1 MTAPEPVARP
11 VDEGRIERHWHGVRH
26 RLRRRRHRRA
36 SALVASALLGGL
48 VLGALVMHRWMA
60 DPSVVTWRDLDIET
74 GAQGAVLGLSDGSRV
89 RLASHTH
96 VEACD
101 PGEPG
106 VCIRVDRGR
115 AHFEVTPR
123 SGSALRVL
131 GGPVEVRVVGTRFL
145 VERTVA
151 AGYQGVTVTVEDGAV
166 RLMAPGVPDLQ
177 LEAGQTW
184 STGVSSGG
192 PTAAAGSQGD
202 TAPLERG
209 ARGVAKEGAQA
220 VAAGVD
226 PIEAEG
232 AEPGAGPPSASPG
245 AVGAGEGPRALWERA
260 MRARGLGERRSEER
274 AYVALLRR
282 HPGDARARQAAFEL
296 GRLRMDALG
305 DPAGAIAPLRRAVE
319 AGSGTTF
326 HGDALA
332 RLARAY
338 AATGDGKAC
347 RGARRKY
354 LDRYPSGMHA
364 RVVRTLCMDP

>member
-1 MTAPEPVARP
+1 MTAPDPVARP
-11 VDEGRIERHWHGVRH
+11 VDERRIARHWDGVRH
-26 RLRRRRHRRA
+26 RLRRLRRRRA
-36 SALVASALLGGL
+36 AVVVASALLGGL
-48 VLGALVMHRWMA
+48 VLGGVVMQQWMA
-60 DPSVVTWRDLDIET
+60 GPSVVTWRELDIET
-74 GAQGAVLGLSDGSRV
+74 GAQGGVLGLSDGSRV
-89 RLASHTH
+89 RLASHSR

-101 PGEPG
+101 QGEPG

-115 AHFEVTPR
+115 AHFEVSPR

-145 VERTVA
+145 VERIVA
-151 AGYQGVTVTVEDGAV
+151 AGHQGVTVTVEEGAV
-166 RLMAPGVPDLQ
+166 RLMAPGVPDLR
-177 LEAGQTW
+177 LESGQTW
-184 STGVSSGG
+184 STRVSSGA
-192 PTAAAGSQGD
+192 PTAAEGPQGD
-202 TAPLERG
+202 EEQPEER
-209 ARGVAKEGAQA
+209 ARGIAVDGAQTG
-220 VAAGVD
+220 VAGAD
-226 PIEAEG
+226 PTAEEG
-232 AEPGAGPPSASPG
+232 AEPGGGPPSAPPE
-245 AVGAGEGPRALWERA
+245 AAGAGKGPRALWERA
-260 MRARGLGERRSEER
+260 MRARSLGEHRSEER

-305 DPAGAIAPLRRAVE
+305 DPAGAIAPLRRAAK
-319 AGSGTTF
+319 AGSGATF

-338 AATGDGKAC
+338 EATGDEDAC